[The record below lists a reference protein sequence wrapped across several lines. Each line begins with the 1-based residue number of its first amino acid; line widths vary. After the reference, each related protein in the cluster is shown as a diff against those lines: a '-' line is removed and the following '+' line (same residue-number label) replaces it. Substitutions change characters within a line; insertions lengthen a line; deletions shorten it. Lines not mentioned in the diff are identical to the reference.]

1 MSEIKLTELD
11 FDAQKTALKD
21 FLRNKPEFTDYD
33 FDSSSLSYLLD
44 ILSYY
49 SSMNAFYLHMVSNEM
64 FLDTAQDRNNIVSRA
79 KAIGYIPNSKK
90 SSVAY
95 VDVELFPTGSPA
107 SIFIPENT
115 RFTSKLD
122 NKTYHFHTRE
132 AYTIYPSSG
141 LYKQTL
147 KLYQG
152 IRLTHKFTV
161 DNISKFVNS
170 RFEIPNSDIDTD
182 LVNIKI
188 QKSSSEVILETF
200 KPFSDLNELK
210 PDSKVY
216 FLQEGLRNKYEIYFG
231 DGILGKSLVLGNIV
245 ILDYVVT
252 DGSLTNKCNSFSSV
266 GSIGGITNYL
276 ISNIVPAAGGA
287 DQETEDSIKNL
298 APLSYQAQNRMITKT
313 DYETIIK
320 KDYPSIDSIRVWGG
334 EENNPKQYG
343 KVFVSIKPLDGIAV
357 SDTFKNTIINDVIKP
372 KNMISIEVEVIDPF
386 YIFIVNNINV
396 NYDSRVTNDSE
407 NTIKQTVLN
416 KCLEYS
422 SLELN
427 SFDKDFRF
435 SKFIQNIS
443 ASHNAIQ
450 DILSGITL
458 KSLLY
463 PSLVLESEYKIDFS
477 NPLNPLI
484 DEFGDTCLN
493 STGFKFNG
501 FDAYLKDDGIGNL
514 IIYKIVEG
522 KEITITSDVGTINYQ
537 TGEIHI
543 KKLYT
548 NEILSGD
555 SFIEIDV
562 KPKSLN
568 IESKRNQILVI
579 DENYITINM
588 NDIAIG

>member
-1 MSEIKLTELD
+1 MGEIKLTALD
-11 FDAQKTALKD
+11 FEDQKTALKEY
-21 FLRNKPEFTDYD
+21 LRNKPEFTDYD
-33 FDSSSLSYLLD
+33 FDSSSLSYLAD

-49 SSMNAFYLHMVSNEM
+49 STMNAFYLHMVSNEM

-90 SSVAY
+90 SAFAY
-95 VDVELFPTGSPA
+95 VDVELFPSGNPA
-107 SIFIPENT
+107 SVFIPENT

-132 AYTIYPSSG
+132 AYTVYPVLG

-161 DNISKFVNS
+161 DNVSKFINS
-170 RFEIPNSDIDTD
+170 YFEVPNENIDSD
-182 LVNIKI
+182 LFNIKI
-188 QKSSSEVILETF
+188 QKSTSEVILETF
-200 KPFSDLNELK
+200 KPFSDLNALK
-210 PDSKVY
+210 PDSKVF
-216 FLQEGLRNKYEIYFG
+216 FLQEGQRNKFQIYFG
-231 DGILGKSLVLGNIV
+231 DGILGKPLVLGNIV
-245 ILDYVVT
+245 IVDYVVT
-252 DGSLTNKCNSFSSV
+252 DGSLANKCNTFSSV
-266 GSIGGITNYL
+266 GSIGGVTNYL
-276 ISNIVPAAGGA
+276 LTNVIAAAGGA
-287 DQETEDSIKNL
+287 DEETNESIKTL
-298 APLSYQAQNRMITKT
+298 APLAYQAQNRMITKT

-343 KVFVSIKPLDGIAV
+343 KVFVSIKPLDGISI
-357 SDTFKNTIINDVIKP
+357 SDTFKNAIINDVIKP
-372 KNMISIEVEVIDPF
+372 KNMISIEVEVVDPF
-386 YIFIVNNINV
+386 YIFIVNTVEV

-407 NTIKQTVLN
+407 NTIKQTILT
-416 KCLEYS
+416 KALDYS
-422 SLELN
+422 ATELN

-435 SKFIQNIS
+435 SKFIQSIS
-443 ASHNAIQ
+443 SSHTSVQ
-450 DILSGITL
+450 DILSKITL

-463 PSLVLESEYKIDFS
+463 PSLVIESEYRIDFS

-493 STGFKFNG
+493 STGFKYNG
-501 FDAYLKDDGIGNL
+501 FDSYLKDDGAGNL

-522 KEITITSDVGTINYQ
+522 KEITITSDVGTIDYQ

-555 SFIEIDV
+555 TFLEIDV

-579 DENYITINM
+579 DENYITIDM